1 MSSSYSFILAII
13 AMSLGAGIV
22 NNFLR
27 TKRLNVQK
35 GELDESNA
43 RMQRIERQIGV
54 LAERLQAV
62 ETIVTDKNFDL
73 KQEIE
78 SL

>member
-1 MSSSYSFILAII
+1 MNGTYAFVLTII
-13 AMSLGAGIV
+13 AMSLAAGII

-27 TKRLNVQK
+27 AKRLNVKK
-35 GELDESNA
+35 GELDEAND
-43 RMQRIERQIGV
+43 RMERIERQISALG
-54 LAERLQAV
+54 ERVNTV

-73 KQEIE
+73 RQEIE

>member
-35 GELDESNA
+35 GKLDESNA

>member
-35 GELDESNA
+35 GELDESNT